1 MIHDEET
8 TILSDVRKRVDYK
21 FLQKQAFSYFR
32 DEMRNREVQDF
43 FTMGSGRG
51 AIGVAGEGS

>member
-8 TILSDVRKRVDYK
+8 TILSDVRKRMDYK

-32 DEMRNREVQDF
+32 DEMRNR
-43 FTMGSGRG
+43 
-51 AIGVAGEGS
+51 